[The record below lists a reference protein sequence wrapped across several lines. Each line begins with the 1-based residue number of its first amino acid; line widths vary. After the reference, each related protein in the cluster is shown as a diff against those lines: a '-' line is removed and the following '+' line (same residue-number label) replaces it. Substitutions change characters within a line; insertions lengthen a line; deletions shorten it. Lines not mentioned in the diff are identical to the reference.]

1 MAVGQSPP
9 VPGAFSTRTWHNC
22 PVAPGSYT
30 GPHEQCVE
38 VRALGQ
44 FSISVEGRSVGPW
57 PRPTAKR
64 LCQLVLLSPGRSI
77 SRDLACDELFPK
89 LGPGGAVRALSKA
102 LSMARQALSQLGEP
116 GASMLE
122 ADAANI
128 WAKGE
133 VQVSIDVE
141 HHEAALKE
149 ALDIGPGQRRD
160 DRLMAALAE
169 QGVFLADE
177 PYLDWVL
184 PTRERLEALRQQAR
198 LAVARDRS
206 RGFGRAGE
214 TDVLR
219 AWEACFAA
227 EPTCEDAA
235 AALIQSYSA
244 HGHRSLAVA
253 TYERCLRELE
263 DLGLPP
269 SPALER
275 ARRRAQALAEGV
287 DEETPP
293 IAAPGAVRW
302 EERRLVT
309 VLAVELQ
316 AALPLHGD
324 LDTDALSE
332 LIRAA
337 LAELVVVVE
346 ALAGTI
352 TSISATSVLSLFGA
366 PKGHEDDPERALRAA
381 SRLINSPSK
390 YSGQLSLRAG
400 VESGLAITGVM
411 GGALGHY
418 GAVGEVVR
426 IATTLQAAARPSS
439 VLVGPAA
446 RRATESL
453 FEWGPTEDIGT
464 PAGARPLRAS
474 YVGRPKAPTSRGGA
488 RLSSGRWSPTVGRQ
502 LELDVLGE
510 ALRRATGKTGSVVVL
525 DGEPGLGKTRLVTE
539 CRRLFMAWVG
549 AASGRLP
556 LWLEGRAASYRSAQ
570 PYGLYSQLL
579 GDWVGASPDE
589 ADERAF
595 QALARAVQAVFG
607 HQPNEEQLDLLAH
620 VMGLQLFE
628 RRPTAA
634 RFGPEALQ
642 KASFTAVRLLV
653 SRLLMHGPVVVVL
666 EDLHWADPTSLRL
679 TEELLPLTTEGPL
692 LLLLTYRPEPA
703 AGVATLQAALWKARG
718 LIVHRLQL
726 GPLTEDAEE
735 ELARALLG
743 GAAPDGLVN
752 AIRRGAEGNPFF
764 LEQRLSS
771 LLESGALRK
780 AHDGAWAF
788 AATSRTSY
796 PKVLSGWSAH
806 ESTVL
811 ARSPAR
817 LSSAPRCSA

>member
-1 MAVGQSPP
+1 MAGHDS
-9 VPGAFSTRTWHNC
+9 
-22 PVAPGSYT
+22 
-30 GPHEQCVE
+30 
-38 VRALGQ
+38 
-44 FSISVEGRSVGPW
+44 
-57 PRPTAKR
+57 
-64 LCQLVLLSPGRSI
+64 
-77 SRDLACDELFPK
+77 
-89 LGPGGAVRALSKA
+89 
-102 LSMARQALSQLGEP
+102 AR
-116 GASMLE
+116 
-122 ADAANI
+122 
-128 WAKGE
+128 
-133 VQVSIDVE
+133 
-141 HHEAALKE
+141 
-149 ALDIGPGQRRD
+149 
-160 DRLMAALAE
+160 
-169 QGVFLADE
+169 
-177 PYLDWVL
+177 
-184 PTRERLEALRQQAR
+184 
-198 LAVARDRS
+198 
-206 RGFGRAGE
+206 
-214 TDVLR
+214 
-219 AWEACFAA
+219 
-227 EPTCEDAA
+227 
-235 AALIQSYSA
+235 
-244 HGHRSLAVA
+244 
-253 TYERCLRELE
+253 
-263 DLGLPP
+263 
-269 SPALER
+269 
-275 ARRRAQALAEGV
+275 
-287 DEETPP
+287 
-293 IAAPGAVRW
+293 
-302 EERRLVT
+302 
-309 VLAVELQ
+309 
-316 AALPLHGD
+316 
-324 LDTDALSE
+324 
-332 LIRAA
+332 
-337 LAELVVVVE
+337 
-346 ALAGTI
+346 
-352 TSISATSVLSLFGA
+352 
-366 PKGHEDDPERALRAA
+366 
-381 SRLINSPSK
+381 
-390 YSGQLSLRAG
+390 
-400 VESGLAITGVM
+400 
-411 GGALGHY
+411 
-418 GAVGEVVR
+418 
-426 IATTLQAAARPSS
+426 
-439 VLVGPAA
+439 
-446 RRATESL
+446 
-453 FEWGPTEDIGT
+453 
-464 PAGARPLRAS
+464 
-474 YVGRPKAPTSRGGA
+474 
-488 RLSSGRWSPTVGRQ
+488 GRWSPTVGRQ

-628 RRPTAA
+628 RRPNAA

-703 AGVATLQAALWKARG
+703 AGVSTLQATLWKARG

-780 AHDGAWAF
+780 AHDGAWPF
-788 AATSRTSY
+788 AATSRTSF
-796 PKVLSGWSAH
+796 PKALSGWSAH

-811 ARSPAR
+811 ARSHAR